1 MEYPL
6 ASGLSPD
13 ELNELEERR
22 VDELNQA
29 GINELDVIADARNN
43 LNIWNNYFNE
53 NIVRG
58 KDDYNFCVRDQWTA
72 IERSEFTR
80 LFKPAMTFNKLYD
93 AVKKIAGEQRK
104 NKPDLLVR
112 SLTGRATQQ
121 QIDLRADLVRTIS
134 YQSQNDLIY
143 QSAFKSAL
151 MMGYGAFQIDIDYES
166 PTSFNQIIKFNLIP
180 DSTKTAFDPNA
191 VKPHKGD
198 GNYCSRIY
206 TYSREEFAATY
217 PYVTNPM
224 SYTDPLYLT
233 DFQWETRDTVIV
245 CDYYVKEWYPCT
257 IYKLSNGQAV
267 TQEQWDAMQPMLRKQ
282 RALAKSAQV
291 VGGIIMNEIPKIV
304 NERKSQNYKIMHYR
318 LTQNQII
325 DFREW
330 PSKYLPV
337 IFVDGDSAYIEGK
350 QYTKSFIHEARDSQK
365 FVNYVG
371 SEVAAE
377 IKNRRREQ
385 WIGTPDNIIG
395 NEQMW
400 RNPELQMGILIAKP
414 DPKTGQM
421 PQKMQPWDISQ
432 QLLAHYQRGTQ
443 DMKEILG
450 FFDENQGAES
460 NAQSGVAIA
469 NRQVAGSMS
478 AYVFIDNLNQ
488 AIEQAGRTVLDLLPH
503 VMGNEERHMIVTKA
517 DGNTQSIIL
526 NKQSDDGTI
535 DNSLEGGDY
544 DIEIDTGPSFA
555 VQKAQSLQLFL
566 SLIQANPQ
574 VFPLVADLIAKNLDI
589 QYMPQVE
596 ERFKTLVPPEILAK
610 EAGQPPPPPQPN
622 PAQQAQQLQ
631 MQLAQQE
638 MQLKQQDMQLKVQ
651 KQQLDQAKLQMEA
664 HKLVADIQMSQS
676 DDALEKSK
684 LLVEAKKIS
693 ADIDASHMDRM
704 LDHHHKTLDRQAD
717 MHQAHLA
724 HSADTAKM
732 QLDHHAKMSGLAQQ
746 AEAAKQSAKEPEK
759 KSDE

>member
-1 MEYPL
+1 MEYPIVT
-6 ASGLSPD
+6 GLSPE
-13 ELNELEERR
+13 ELNEMEERR
-22 VDELNQA
+22 IDELNQS
-29 GINELDVIADARNN
+29 GVNELAVIADARNN

-112 SLTGRATQQ
+112 SLTGKATQQ

-151 MMGYGAFQIDIDYES
+151 MMGYGAFQIDIDYET

-206 TYSREEFAATY
+206 TYGREEFAATY
-217 PYVTNPM
+217 PYITQPQ
-224 SYTDPLYLT
+224 SYSDPLYLT

-257 IYKLSNGQAV
+257 IYKLSNGHAV
-267 TQEQWDAMQPMLRKQ
+267 TQDQWEAMQAEFKMK
-282 RALAKSAQV
+282 RALAKSSLV
-291 VGGIIMNEIPKIV
+291 VGGIIMDEIPKIV
-304 NERKSQNYKIMHYR
+304 GERKSQNYKIMHYR
-318 LTQNQII
+318 MTQNQII

-450 FFDENQGAES
+450 FFDENQGDQS

-503 VMGNEERHMIVTKA
+503 VMGNDERHMIVTKA

-535 DNSLEGGDY
+535 ENSLEGGDY

-555 VQKAQSLQLFL
+555 IQKAQSLQLFL
-566 SLIQANPQ
+566 SLVQANPQ

-589 QYMPQVE
+589 QYMSQVE
-596 ERFKTLVPPEILAK
+596 ERFKTLVPPAILAK

-622 PAQQAQQLQ
+622 PQ
-631 MQLAQQE
+631 MQMQQMQMQQMQAE
-638 MQLKQQDMQLKVQ
+638 LQLKQQDVQLKQQ
-651 KQQLDQAKLQMEA
+651 KQQYDQTKMAFDA
-664 HKLVADIQMSQS
+664 HKLVADIQMAQS
-676 DDALEKSK
+676 DNQLDHAK
-684 LLVEAKKIS
+684 LLVEAKKVA
-693 ADIDASHMDRM
+693 ADIDAGHADRAVD
-704 LDHHHKTLDRQAD
+704 LHK
-717 MHQAHLA
+717 AHLA
-724 HSADTAKM
+724 HNADMHNAHMDRQAGVHKTM
-732 QLDHHAKMSGLAQQ
+732 LDHHAKMAGLEQQ
-746 AEAAKQSAKEPEK
+746 AEAAKQAAKEPSKPSE
-759 KSDE
+759 